1 MSINESLIK
10 LEGVKILEND
20 ISGLNEV
27 YRDIANE
34 IGIENAVVIYRL
46 FHGSQISFPNRLFS
60 KEYTHKA
67 IVKEYN
73 GKNAIQL
80 AQKYNYSERSIWRI
94 LKLNK

>member
-34 IGIENAVVIYRL
+34 IGIENAVLTDKMSV
-46 FHGSQISFPNRLFS
+46 FF
-60 KEYTHKA
+60 
-67 IVKEYN
+67 
-73 GKNAIQL
+73 
-80 AQKYNYSERSIWRI
+80 
-94 LKLNK
+94 